1 MLASAAFFIL
11 SLQSASTSPPR
22 MADFISQFSADQQSL
37 ERTYPVSISPARAA
51 RFRKFYID
59 EQALLRGIDFEKLDR
74 DSQVDYVLLDG
85 YVKHELRGLDLDAEY
100 AKQTDPMLPFAAT
113 ITDLEESR
121 RKMVTI
127 DPAKTAQ
134 VVDALTRNIED
145 SRRQLEAGLANGSI
159 ALTNGVEPGPAG
171 AKLVVTRS
179 AANRA
184 VQILGELRRHFEHWF
199 EYYDGYDPMF
209 SWWVRAPHKTALA
222 ALDAYANWVRERL
235 VGIRADDRTTIIG
248 FPIGRDALM
257 AELAYERI
265 PYTPEELLAIADKQ
279 YAWCLNEMKKASTE
293 LGYGDDWHKALE
305 HVKQQYVEPGKQ
317 TDLIRDL
324 AFEAIDFIEKRNLVT
339 IPPLAKETFH
349 IEMMSPEAQLRNPFF
364 TGGEVISVSYP
375 TDDMTQEQKMMSMRG
390 NNRYFARA
398 TVFHELIPGH
408 HLQGFVSARSK
419 PYRRL
424 FYTPFS
430 VEGWALYWEMLM
442 WDLNFPKTPEDKIGM
457 LFWRMHRCARIQFS
471 LRFHLGQM
479 TPQQCVD
486 LLVDKVGHEREN
498 ALGEVRRSLSGGYG
512 PLYQAAYMLGGL
524 QIMSLKHDLVDTGKM
539 NIRDFHDAVLANGQI
554 PIDLVRAELAK
565 TPLGRET
572 PSTWKFAG

>member
-1 MLASAAFFIL
+1 MLASAAFL
-11 SLQSASTSPPR
+11 LLNLLPAPR
-22 MADFISQFSADQQSL
+22 LADTISQFAADQQSL
-37 ERTYPVSISPARAA
+37 ERTYPVSISPKRAE
-51 RFRKFYID
+51 RFRKFYRD
-59 EQALLRGIDFEKLDR
+59 EQALLRAIDFDKLDR

-85 YVKHELRGLDLDAEY
+85 YVKHELRGLDLDVEY
-100 AKQTDPMLPFAAT
+100 AKQTDPILPFAAT
-113 ITDLEESR
+113 ITGLEESR
-121 RKMVTI
+121 RKMETI
-127 DPAKTAQ
+127 DPAKVAQ
-134 VVDALTRNIED
+134 TVDGLVNAIND
-145 SRRQLEAGLANGSI
+145 SRRQLESGLASGSI
-159 ALTNGVEPGPAG
+159 VLTNGVEPGPPS
-171 AKLVVTRS
+171 AKLVITRS

-209 SWWVRAPHKTALA
+209 SWWVRAPHKSALA
-222 ALDAYANWVRERL
+222 ALDAYTNWVKERL
-235 VGIRADDRTTIIG
+235 VGIRPDDKTTIIG
-248 FPIGRDALM
+248 FPIGRDALI

-265 PYTPEELLAIADKQ
+265 PYTPEELLSIADKQ
-279 YAWCLNEMKKASTE
+279 YAWCLAEMKKASAE
-293 LGYGDDWHKALE
+293 LGYGNDWHKALE

-324 AFEAIDFIEKRNLVT
+324 AFEAIDFVEKRNLVT

-408 HLQGFVSARSK
+408 HLQGFISARSK

-430 VEGWALYWEMLM
+430 VEGWALYCEMLM

-479 TPQQCVD
+479 TPEQCVD
-486 LLVDKVGHEREN
+486 LLVKSVGHEREN
-498 ALGEVRRSLSGGYG
+498 ALGEVRRSLNGGYG

-524 QIMSLKHDLVDTGKM
+524 QIMALKHDLVDSGKM

-554 PIDLVRAELAK
+554 PIDLVRAAIAK

-572 PSTWKFAG
+572 PSTWRFAG